1 MRWRCNVM
9 DDPDGAIRLVL
20 VQPEPTGPADAMG
33 FDRQLILSF
42 SQPVLADGVVAFLQH
57 GLDAPG

>member
-1 MRWRCNVM
+1 M